1 VPALAG
7 KCTYLKL
14 ETCRPI
20 SVRFLFFICRSLTR
34 ILIVTIYGYTTN
46 DQNFAN
52 NQVTITQRKG
62 ADEAGSN
69 DASGTLRVKAGNFAA
84 YNLNVVNSRGEGTQ
98 AIALS
103 AYAASGT
110 QGYYGCKFIGYQ
122 DTILAQSGKQVYDK
136 CYIEGATDF
145 IFGQT
150 AVAWFE
156 KSTIAISG
164 RGWITASGR
173 DSSSNPAYYVING
186 ATVSTKSGVS
196 LAAGSTYLGRP
207 WRNYARV
214 VVQNSN
220 LGAVVNSAGWSIW
233 QSGDTRT
240 DQVFY
245 REYGNTGTGA
255 SGTRAS
261 FSSKLSSAV
270 TLANVIGSTSWIDM
284 NYWNNAGTVSPTT
297 TTLVASTT
305 SARPASTSTSGAV
318 TTTQASGG
326 GGDCS
331 VAQWGQ
337 CGGQGYTGCTVCAA
351 GTCTFSNGN

>member
-1 VPALAG
+1 M
-7 KCTYLKL
+7 
-14 ETCRPI
+14 
-20 SVRFLFFICRSLTR
+20 SL
-34 ILIVTIYGYTTN
+34 VTIYGYTTN

-52 NQVTITQRKG
+52 NQVTITQSKG
-62 ADEAGSN
+62 ADVAGSN
-69 DASGTLRVKAGNFAA
+69 DASGTLRIKAANFAA
-84 YNLNVVNSRGEGTQ
+84 YNLNVINSRGQGTQ
-98 AIALS
+98 AIAVS
-103 AYAASGT
+103 AYGGN
-110 QGYYGCKFIGYQ
+110 QGFYGCKFIGYQ
-122 DTILAQSGKQVYDK
+122 DTVLAQAGKQVYDK

-156 KSTIAISG
+156 KNTIAING
-164 RGWITASGR
+164 KGWITASGR
-173 DSSSNPAYYVING
+173 DSASNPSYYVING
-186 ATVSTKSGVS
+186 ATVNTKSGVS

-233 QSGDTRT
+233 NTGDERT

-255 SGTRAS
+255 SGTRK
-261 FSSKLSSAV
+261 FSSKLSAPV

-297 TTLVASTT
+297 TLVTT
-305 SARPASTSTSGAV
+305 TTARPASTTPGGAV

-326 GGDCS
+326 GGGCT

-337 CGGQGYTGCTVCAA
+337 CGGSGYTGCTKCAA